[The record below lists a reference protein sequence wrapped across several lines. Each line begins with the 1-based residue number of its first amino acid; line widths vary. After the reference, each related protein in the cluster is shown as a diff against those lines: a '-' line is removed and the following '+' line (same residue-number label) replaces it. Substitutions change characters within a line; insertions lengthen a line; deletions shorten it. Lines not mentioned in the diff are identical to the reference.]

1 MILPAAAL
9 GAYLAACAPNSDPR
23 FFASIV
29 SIEATNPTL
38 GAPDTNA
45 IDDDTTRTSY
55 YPQSREAAIELAT
68 SLLARGHVLDLGVA
82 QVNDGNLSGLGHTVA
97 DAFDPCTDL
106 QMGEKILVSGWN
118 TALAHYGAQAP
129 IFILMDS
136 TASEY
141 NSNTLTRSQE
151 YMRRMNVAYNSQYV
165 REAAYGAYSA
175 RASAYADA
183 HHFTSAARS
192 RIQQDVLAM
201 VQLVSAP
208 TIIAAPTTPLRRAAM
223 PTTAKSPRQRK
234 KKPTLVDEG
243 FTGTWQ

>member
-1 MILPAAAL
+1 MILTAAAL
-9 GAYLAACAPNSDPR
+9 GGYLAACAPNSDPR

-55 YPQSREAAIELAT
+55 YPQSKPEAVALAT
-68 SLLARGHVLDLGVA
+68 NLLAQGHVLDLGVA
-82 QVNDGNLSGLGHTVA
+82 QVNDSNLAGLGHSVA
-97 DAFDPCTDL
+97 DAFDPCIDL
-106 QMGEKILVSGWN
+106 QMGEKILVGGWN
-118 TALAHYGAQAP
+118 TALGYYGARAP
-129 IFILMDS
+129 IFTLMDS

-165 REAAYGAYSA
+165 REASYTAYLARANAYANARHYSA
-175 RASAYADA
+175 EARA
-183 HHFTSAARS
+183 
-192 RIQQDVLAM
+192 RIQRDVLAM

-208 TIIAAPTTPLRRAAM
+208 AISFSAQPFATRKAGAA
-223 PTTAKSPRQRK
+223 K
-234 KKPTLVDEG
+234 KKAPPPRTLSDDG
-243 FTGTWQ
+243 FSGDWH